1 MWWFCF
7 TQCRNNISRTSF
19 KELAKAC
26 GIDQISAKFLKDGTP
41 VVAIHLADITKLLIK
56 LVTFLLQCKITKRDL
71 CFTKE
76 WKGFLKGF
84 FLGGEVFF
92 LEASTNIGISRQS
105 FVPFS
110 FDTFA
115 TLVQNFNAIPS
126 ASPKLLNLNQEHD
139 SKELFFL
146 VKSL

>member
-1 MWWFCF
+1 MQDNKKVPLF
-7 TQCRNNISRTSF
+7 
-19 KELAKAC
+19 
-26 GIDQISAKFLKDGTP
+26 
-41 VVAIHLADITKLLIK
+41 H
-56 LVTFLLQCKITKRDL
+56 KRM
-71 CFTKE
+71 
-76 WKGFLKGF
+76 KGF
-84 FLGGEVFF
+84 FFFGGMGGEGFF

-105 FVPFS
+105 SLSFS

-139 SKELFFL
+139 SKELFFM